1 MEKRLPWVKFADKLN
16 LLEDLIETYYKL
28 RMEFKKEGWTQ
39 EDLERPP
46 YYPPMLLQLR
56 GDFIREQAKVFDVIK
71 SYGFDVSHDDYVH
84 YLQNILKVID
94 ENTPLN

>member
-1 MEKRLPWVKFADKLN
+1 MEKQLPWVKFVDKLN

-28 RMEFKKEGWTQ
+28 RMEFKKEGWTK

-56 GDFIREQAKVFDVIK
+56 GHSPLKILIAKPSTMAVLPQPGSPIIIGLFFFLRDKI
-71 SYGFDVSHDDYVH
+71 
-84 YLQNILKVID
+84 
-94 ENTPLN
+94 